1 MSVEVVNRGGKW
13 FVVDGGRERQ
23 FPNRTEAV
31 ETAKQLTAEPI
42 PVIHERSAHVAAKL
56 HTKGND

>member
-1 MSVEVVNRGGKW
+1 MAIEVINRGGKW
-13 FVVDGGRERQ
+13 FVVDGERSRR
-23 FPNRTEAV
+23 FSSRVEAI